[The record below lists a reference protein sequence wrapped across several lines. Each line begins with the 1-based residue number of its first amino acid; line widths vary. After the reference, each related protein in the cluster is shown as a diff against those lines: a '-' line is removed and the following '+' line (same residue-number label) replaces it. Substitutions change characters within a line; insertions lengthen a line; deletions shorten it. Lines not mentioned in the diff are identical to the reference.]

1 MLHLLELIDSRQ
13 MAAGAVLLLS
23 TVAGACATE
32 ESMPD
37 ANDGS
42 EPTIIEALGEAL
54 TFHSSFNSETDADF
68 GLGDSKIYSAPSY
81 DELEKTEAGIHNPDI
96 VLAAGEGRFGSAL
109 RFQKKN
115 ETALFYRAENN
126 MAFSNQ
132 NWSGTLSF
140 WLRLT
145 PEEDLEPGFCDPIQV
160 TDKAYNDSAIWVDFT
175 KDNPRQFRLGVFG
188 AFDFWNPQDLPND
201 DNSDFLKRV
210 VVVDAHP
217 FKGDR
222 WTHVLITY
230 SGLGSS
236 GGGTAGLYLNGE
248 LQGQT
253 ENIQEPFE
261 WDISKGAIRL
271 GVNYVGFLDEVAV
284 FNRPLTGEEIQA
296 FYQLETGAAA
306 LHP

>member
-13 MAAGAVLLLS
+13 MAVGAVLLLS

-42 EPTIIEALGEAL
+42 QLTIIEALGEAL

-175 KDNPRQFRLGVFG
+175 KDNQRQFRLGVFG

-210 VVVDAHP
+210 VVVDPHP

>member
-13 MAAGAVLLLS
+13 MAVGVVLLLS

-37 ANDGS
+37 ANDS
-42 EPTIIEALGEAL
+42 SQPTIIEALGEAL

-68 GLGDSKIYSAPSY
+68 GLGDTKIYSAPSY
-81 DELEKTEAGIHNPDI
+81 DELEKAKAGIHNPDI
-96 VLAAGEGRFGSAL
+96 VVAAGEGRFGSAL

-126 MAFSNQ
+126 VAFSNQ
-132 NWSGTLSF
+132 DWSGTLSF

-160 TDKAYNDSAIWVDFT
+160 TDKAYNDSAIWVDFPEH
-175 KDNPRQFRLGVFG
+175 NPRQFRLGVFG
-188 AFDFWNPQDLPND
+188 AMDIWNPQDLPNQE
-201 DNSDFLKRV
+201 NSDFQKRL
-210 VVVDAHP
+210 VVVDSPP

-222 WTHVLITY
+222 WTQVLITY

-236 GGGTAGLYLNGE
+236 AGGTSSLYLNGE

-253 ENIQEPFE
+253 ENISEPFE
-261 WDISKGAIRL
+261 WDVSKGALRL
-271 GVNYVGFLDEVAV
+271 GVNYVGFMDEIAF
-284 FNRPLTGEEIQA
+284 FNRPLTEEEIQA
-296 FYQLETGAAA
+296 FHQLETGAAA
-306 LHP
+306 LYP